1 MFSLPQAIGTDVA
14 AQCFLNTLLHA
25 TQDWQ
30 YPPPNNEPA
39 QLAQIHLSLS
49 STPARPFTPE

>member
-14 AQCFLNTLLHA
+14 APFFLNARLRA

-30 YPPPNNEPA
+30 SPPNNEPD
-39 QLAQIHLSLS
+39 QLAQIHISLS
-49 STPARPFTPE
+49 STPAWPFNP